1 MELTLNNYIKLIKEN
16 KKNFRF
22 FKFGKFSL
30 NESIVILRHDIDMS
44 PKWAYL
50 MAKEENKID
59 VKSTYFVQISSKFYN
74 FLILIFVN

>member
-1 MELTLNNYIKLIKEN
+1 
-16 KKNFRF
+16 
-22 FKFGKFSL
+22 
-30 NESIVILRHDIDMS
+30 MS

-74 FLILIFVN
+74 FFDPDICKLIKKIYNLGHDIKLHFDLESCQIKSIKI